1 MMPLMNNFKIDLQ
14 LMIDLLKLFQEKEMI
29 VCLVDI
35 EILDLLIKMLSIL
48 DGEDSIRNQEYHL
61 DFLQLDY
68 GK

>member
-48 DGEDSIRNQEYHL
+48 DGEDLIRNQEYHL

-68 GK
+68 RK